1 MQNSFE
7 SYIHPPTIFS
17 QPPLWFIFQ
26 NDEILLQNTY
36 HSITI
41 PQLSEMKSLNLAVER
56 ELFLGC
62 HEGTPC
68 FTAQIN
74 QTTLTS
80 LPKHLSF
87 QPIRHSYELLDNK
100 DFFHIITRAR
110 QILYWDKTTQFCGS
124 CGQKTEHSLT
134 ERAKICTPCNSQVFP
149 PIAPVMLAL
158 LWRKNEILL
167 ARSSH
172 FSTGVYSLLA
182 GFVEPGETLEQTVAR
197 EVKEEVGLII
207 KNLQYI
213 ASQPWPFQSNLM
225 LGFIAEYESG
235 EIIIDKNE
243 LEDAQWFHISKL
255 PTLPKPA
262 SLSRQLI
269 DDYVSGHLRRK

>member
-1 MQNSFE
+1 MQNFFVSN
-7 SYIHPPTIFS
+7 IHPPTTFM

-26 NDEILLQNTY
+26 NDEILLQNT
-36 HSITI
+36 HNTITI

-56 ELFLGC
+56 ELFLGF
-62 HEGTPC
+62 HEDIPC

-74 QTTLTS
+74 QTALTS
-80 LPKHLSF
+80 LPKHLTF
-87 QPIRHSYELLDNK
+87 QPIRQSYELLENK

-110 QILYWDKTTQFCGS
+110 QILHWDKTTQFCGS
-124 CGQKTEHSLT
+124 CGQKTERSLT
-134 ERAKICTPCNSQVFP
+134 ERAKICTPCNSHVFP

-158 LWRKNEILL
+158 IWREDEILL

-172 FSTGVYSLLA
+172 FSTGVYSILA

-197 EVKEEVGLII
+197 EVKEEVGLTI

-225 LGFIAEYESG
+225 LGFIAEYDSG
-235 EIIIDKNE
+235 DIIIDKTE
-243 LEDAQWFHISKL
+243 LEDAQWFHISNL
-255 PTLPKPA
+255 PTLPNAA
-262 SLSRQLI
+262 SLSRRLI
-269 DDYVSGHLRRK
+269 DDYISGYFR